1 MDYKRLLTSVIM
13 IICFL
18 LAFFTIN
25 NVANITVVEEGTTS
39 NIESSSIVGNET
51 KTTVVNG
58 VVSTTVEETDVSF
71 TDESTTKGTT
81 TKGATVK
88 SPTTN
93 AVTAKTTVKTTVK
106 PTVGKTTTR
115 PTTATTTTTAVVDEV
130 DAYRK
135 QLENT
140 YGVKIYYGNELTGY
154 KPMGVNC
161 TRLTN
166 PDEIKES
173 LKGLE
178 LALKAYPSGFFKD
191 FKNFNMP
198 LSFFLVDNAGGSFA
212 GFTDSEFLTNIK
224 VTLIKGT
231 FLTQTANH
239 ELMHCIDKYIELK
252 MYPNVPYTE
261 YKTLNPAGFSYVQD
275 GGNSSAYTQYCYPNA
290 TTTSGELYF
299 VSTYSL
305 TAVREDRAEI
315 FKYMMRSSY
324 IPTGV
329 MNANAVTTKKAD
341 IIHKQ
346 IKQYFPSASNGIS
359 SWMAMRN
366 RMT

>member
-25 NVANITVVEEGTTS
+25 NVS
-39 NIESSSIVGNET
+39 NIESSSIVGYET

-58 VVSTTVEETDVSF
+58 VVSTTVEEKDVSS
-71 TDESTTKGTT
+71 TSENTIKGSTTNVPIVSTGTTSKGST

-88 SPTTN
+88 STTTN
-93 AVTAKTTVKTTVK
+93 AATAKTTVKS
-106 PTVGKTTTR
+106 TVGKTTTR
-115 PTTATTTTTAVVDEV
+115 PTTTTTAVVDEV

-140 YGVKIYYGNELTGY
+140 YSVKIYYGNELPSY

-173 LKGLE
+173 LRGLE
-178 LALKAYPSGFFKD
+178 LAFKAYPSGFFKD

-198 LSFFLVDNAGGSFA
+198 LTFFLVDNAGGSFA

-290 TTTSGELYF
+290 STTSGELYF

-329 MNANAVTTKKAD
+329 MNANAITTKKAD